1 MISELHKHTILIVE
15 DEASLRHALRDKFTR
30 EGYIVLDAKDGEL
43 GLALAI
49 KEEPELILLD
59 MMMPKMDGMTMLTAL
74 RLTGSW
80 GNTVPVLLLT
90 NLGSDDKLA
99 MKEITEDPRAQYLVK
114 SNWPLGKLVEKVRE
128 TVTLQGV
135 YNY

>member
-1 MISELHKHTILIVE
+1 
-15 DEASLRHALRDKFTR
+15 
-30 EGYIVLDAKDGEL
+30 GEL

-74 RLTGSW
+74 RLTGAW

-99 MKEITEDPRAQYLVK
+99 MKEITEDPHAQYLVK